1 MGELKFL
8 DDYKKGIT
16 KIEKTIRVLEIQ
28 NNITGEFTREIT
40 TVEVTRNMSI
50 NEYKKEEG

>member
-1 MGELKFL
+1 MGELKFI

-50 NEYKKEEG
+50 NEYKEEEG

>member
-16 KIEKTIRVLEIQ
+16 KIEKTVKVLEVR

-40 TVEVTRNMSI
+40 TVETIRNMSI
-50 NEYKKEEG
+50 NEYKEEEG